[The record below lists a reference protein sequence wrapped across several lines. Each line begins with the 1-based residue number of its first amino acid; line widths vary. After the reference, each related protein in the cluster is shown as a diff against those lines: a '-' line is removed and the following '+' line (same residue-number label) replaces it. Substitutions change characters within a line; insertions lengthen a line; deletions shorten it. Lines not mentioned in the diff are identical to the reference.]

1 VSIEIKR
8 AAVLLHYV
16 SQHTGRTRAE
26 ITATLY
32 RAGHPG
38 VRRGIEYL
46 LDTGFLAYI
55 HQGLGTVRLTED
67 GQKFLELAGRLS
79 GTKGKSR
86 VTAGNRN
93 P

>member
-1 VSIEIKR
+1 MSIEIKR

-26 ITATLY
+26 ITAALY